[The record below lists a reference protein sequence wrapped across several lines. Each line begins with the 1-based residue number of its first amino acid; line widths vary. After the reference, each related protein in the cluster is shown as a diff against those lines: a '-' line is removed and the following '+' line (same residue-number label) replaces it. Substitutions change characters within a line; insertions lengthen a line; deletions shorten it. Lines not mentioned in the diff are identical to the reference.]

1 MNCCQQGNNTT
12 VTEEEEMEVPAT
24 PLGFSVGFA
33 TELAR
38 RPSLPFAA
46 QWAPGIWA
54 GDQKPCIEFFFRE
67 EDSSR
72 FISEKQS
79 PRLRFN
85 TEYSRVHKY

>member
-1 MNCCQQGNNTT
+1 
-12 VTEEEEMEVPAT
+12 MEAPAT

-54 GDQKPCIEFFFRE
+54 GDQKPRIEFFFRE

-72 FISEKQS
+72 FISEKQTQGYGS
-79 PRLRFN
+79 TQSTAEFTN
-85 TEYSRVHKY
+85 TELRATNRNMKSPTSKA